1 MNIQH
6 LESLSDVVAADHRRA
21 SPRARSR
28 HRARARRTRCCWSI
42 WRPPNCI
49 ERLKEGKVYLPDNA
63 KRAADSFFRL
73 GNLTALREMALRRTA
88 DRVDDQMVDYL
99 KQNAI
104 EGPWQT
110 AERLL
115 VCIGPDPLSEK
126 VVRTAARL
134 ASGLNAPW
142 LVVSI
147 ERADR
152 PTPPVGEARSR
163 LDATF
168 KLAESLGAETRR
180 VTGQRFRRGNSQA
193 GAAREHATQIVI
205 GGRTQRFPLSLL
217 RKSLPDALIE
227 RVSGLGHP
235 HRDSR
240 RQRAAT
246 PPGKA
251 DGNGRCSANPRLELG
266 LPVLPGRGWRPISA

>member
-6 LESLSDVVAADHRRA
+6 LESLSDVVAQITGVQVRERVPDIVLQQADEVLLVDLA
-21 SPRARSR
+21 PAEL
-28 HRARARRTRCCWSI
+28 
-42 WRPPNCI
+42 I

-115 VCIGPDPLSEK
+115 VCIGPDQLSEK

-142 LVVSI
+142 LVISI

-152 PTPPVGEARSR
+152 PSASAEAMQR

-180 VTGQRFRRGNSQA
+180 VTGNDFVEEILKTAR
-193 GAAREHATQIVI
+193 REHATQIVI
-205 GGRTQRFPLSLL
+205 GGRRQSLFASLL
-217 RKSLPDALIE
+217 RQSLPDALD
-227 RVSGLGHP
+227 RAVAGSGHP
-235 HRDSR
+235 YRDSR
-240 RQRAAT
+240 RTVAAPEGAFGSQRMDH
-246 PPGKA
+246 KIQL
-251 DGNGRCSANPRLELG
+251 LELG
-266 LPVLPGRGWRPISA
+266 VPIVSVAVAT